1 MNARILSLLQARESS
16 DRDASYRAL
25 IELFAAA
32 DEPGVDWA
40 YEVWDRMVA
49 DLSHADGHRRAFAAQ
64 MLARLARSDP
74 KKRMLGDFPALAAV
88 LRDEKTVT
96 ARHTLQSIWRVGL
109 AGSEQKEL
117 VLDELARR
125 FAECAG
131 EKNGRIVRTDAIT
144 SLGHLFHGTGD
155 AAVAA
160 RAEALMASEGD
171 VKAQKKQR
179 ACWKK
184 ASTGGPNSG
193 CA

>member
-1 MNARILSLLQARESS
+1 MNARIRALLQARESS

-25 IELFAAA
+25 VELFAAA
-32 DEPGVDWA
+32 DEPVDWA
-40 YEVWDRMVA
+40 YEVWDRMVV

-74 KKRMLGDFPALAAV
+74 KKRMLEDFPALAAV
-88 LRDEKTVT
+88 LRDDKTVT
-96 ARHTLQSIWRVGL
+96 ARHTLQSIWRVGR

-131 EKNGRIVRTDAIT
+131 EKNGRLVRTDAIT
-144 SLGHLFHGTGD
+144 SLGRLFRETGD

-160 RAEALMASEGD
+160 RAEALMASEAD

-184 ASTGGPNSG
+184 ASTAGPAGG